1 MLLNIKQPLNKYIIH
16 VYFNVV
22 KTSIGLRRIGIRQ
35 NPNFSFFFKLSSY
48 VYYHFDFLMLFTA
61 SPVSSPFITLI

>member
-35 NPNFSFFFKLSSY
+35 NPDFSFFFKLSSY
-48 VYYHFDFLMLFTA
+48 VYYYFDFLMLFTA